1 MKEPTTQYSNDKI
14 LFCCLQK
21 INNDHNLLIT
31 SSSELKCVVCSFVIY
46 PGLEVFQI
54 YQKSGM
60 KINISCLI
68 TSQVIFST

>member
-31 SSSELKCVVCSFVIY
+31 SSSELKCVVCSFVSYISMDMELDLLFKNCHPQY
-46 PGLEVFQI
+46 RYI
-54 YQKSGM
+54 I
-60 KINISCLI
+60 KINI
-68 TSQVIFST
+68 